1 MLTFKIIHYGMEFL
15 LVWGFKL
22 SRRYGIRILD
32 LGCCRVS
39 FRHREVTSHCMFL
52 SQSMNTDIRPSFV
65 RGNTLDT
72 RLEVACP
79 PQAVEGKP
87 LNVWNLGL

>member
-1 MLTFKIIHYGMEFL
+1 MST
-15 LVWGFKL
+15 
-22 SRRYGIRILD
+22 RYGIRILV

-52 SQSMNTDIRPSFV
+52 GQSMNADIGPSSV

-72 RLEVACP
+72 GVEVARP

-87 LNVWNLGL
+87 LNVWNAGS